1 MNLDLQLILTHIVG
15 FLITVWILK
24 KFAWK
29 PILGIMQERRQ
40 KIKAEFDTI
49 ERQRTEAAAVLAEY
63 QAKLKD
69 IEVEARQ
76 KIAEAIHS
84 GNQVAAEL
92 REHGREEAKEII
104 NRAKAEMERDV
115 AKARVE
121 LKETIVDLTIGAA
134 EKIIATRL
142 SEPEH
147 RRLVAEFIDTM
158 EKA

>member
-49 ERQRTEAAAVLAEY
+49 ERQRAEAATVLAEY
-63 QAKLKD
+63 QARLKD

-76 KIAEAIHS
+76 KIAEAIHA
-84 GNQVAAEL
+84 GNQVAAEI

-104 NRAKAEMERDV
+104 NRAKAELDRDV

-121 LKETIVDLTIGAA
+121 LKEEIVDMTIAAA
-134 EKIIATRL
+134 EKIITTRL